1 MLDFACAFPHHFFP
15 HILPYVYLPKDVSLL
30 WPKKPI
36 KVSSLASRHFM
47 LGHGFPSL
55 SLLANARSS
64 HVLNDSSVLKSS
76 HQIKFRSECP
86 RYANVCL
93 RMVIAIGSRSGVIR
107 VSALVRFPSRRSD
120 AANVRVYC
128 KCLVFVNLNIPK
140 CVRASHVHNSN

>member
-1 MLDFACAFPHHFFP
+1 MLRHNPKKLFYPWP
-15 HILPYVYLPKDVSLL
+15 LKIHISHVGLCMCLCMCICPKTCLCFG
-30 WPKKPI
+30 PKKPI

-64 HVLNDSSVLKSS
+64 HVLNDSSVLKSW

-93 RMVIAIGSRSGVIR
+93 RMVIAIGSRSGIIR

-120 AANVRVYC
+120 AANVRC
-128 KCLVFVNLNIPK
+128 TANAWC
-140 CVRASHVHNSN
+140 SST